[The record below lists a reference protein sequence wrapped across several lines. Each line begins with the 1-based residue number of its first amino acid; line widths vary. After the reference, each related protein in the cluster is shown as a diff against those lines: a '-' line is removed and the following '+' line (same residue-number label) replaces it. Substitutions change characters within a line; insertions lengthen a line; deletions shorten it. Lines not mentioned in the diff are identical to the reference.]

1 MEVFKF
7 LQSIAG
13 LMGKWKAL
21 IMILGAVLMWSAS
34 YPLIKIALLD
44 VPPVLLGSLRHL
56 IFIPMFIMIFL
67 NQGKNAFVHSRK
79 NWLVFTG
86 IGVFAI
92 ALPNIFQ
99 NIGMKYTTASLSS
112 IIQSSGPVFT
122 IALAVIFLGESL
134 NIRKV
139 SGAFIALTGTVMLVG
154 GGSFCFAGSTFYGN
168 ILLLLSAVS
177 YSISGI
183 ITKKALEKISPFTIL
198 SFEIMIGFIFLII
211 TSIFME
217 NVAVMSA
224 FPLRTWIIILLLA
237 LFPSFV
243 ASWLWY
249 KVLISTEL
257 SKLSIFIYLM
267 PVFAV
272 LFSYIII
279 GEVIDVYTVFFAALI
294 IGGVVLAQKSGP
306 AEI

>member
-1 MEVFKF
+1 VSK
-7 LQSIAG
+7 LKS
-13 LMGKWKAL
+13 LT
-21 IMILGAVLMWSAS
+21 MILGAVLMWSAS
-34 YPLIKIALLD
+34 YPLIKIALVD
-44 VPPVLLGSLRHL
+44 VPPILLGSLRHL

-99 NIGMKYTTASLSS
+99 NIGMKYTTASVSS

-139 SGAFIALTGTVMLVG
+139 SGAFIALTGTVMLVTG
-154 GGSFCFAGSTFYGN
+154 GKFCFSGTTFYGN
-168 ILLLLSAVS
+168 LLLLLSAVS
-177 YSISGI
+177 YAVAGV
-183 ITKKALEKISPFTIL
+183 ITKKGLEKISPFTL
-198 SFEIMIGFIFLII
+198 LGFGIMIGFIILSVASMF
-211 TSIFME
+211 TE
-217 NVAVMSA
+217 NVAVA
-224 FPLRTWIIILLLA
+224 AAIPPLIWIIILLLA
-237 LFPSFV
+237 LFPSFI
-243 ASWLWY
+243 AAWLWY
-249 KVLISTEL
+249 KVLINTEL
-257 SKLSIFIYLM
+257 SKLSVFVYLM

-272 LFSYIII
+272 LFSYIMIQ
-279 GEVIDVYTVFFAALI
+279 EVVDVYTVFFAALI
-294 IGGVVLAQKSGP
+294 LGGVALAQKSGP

>member
-1 MEVFKF
+1 VSK
-7 LQSIAG
+7 LKS
-13 LMGKWKAL
+13 LT
-21 IMILGAVLMWSAS
+21 MILGAVLMWSAS
-34 YPLIKIALLD
+34 YPLIKIALVD
-44 VPPVLLGSLRHL
+44 VPPILLGSLRHL

-99 NIGMKYTTASLSS
+99 NIGMKYTTASVSS

-139 SGAFIALTGTVMLVG
+139 SGAFIALTGTVMLVTG
-154 GGSFCFAGSTFYGN
+154 GKFCFSGTTFYGN
-168 ILLLLSAVS
+168 LLLLLSAVS
-177 YSISGI
+177 YAVAGV
-183 ITKKALEKISPFTIL
+183 ITKKGLEKISPFTL
-198 SFEIMIGFIFLII
+198 LGFGIMIGFIILSVASMF
-211 TSIFME
+211 TE
-217 NVAVMSA
+217 NVAVA
-224 FPLRTWIIILLLA
+224 AAIPPLIWIIILLLA
-237 LFPSFV
+237 LFPSFI
-243 ASWLWY
+243 AAWLWY
-249 KVLISTEL
+249 KVLINTEL
-257 SKLSIFIYLM
+257 SKLSVFVYLM

-279 GEVIDVYTVFFAALI
+279 GEVIDIYTVFFAALI
-294 IGGVVLAQKSGP
+294 LGGVALAQKSGP

>member
-1 MEVFKF
+1 MSK
-7 LQSIAG
+7 LKS
-13 LMGKWKAL
+13 LT
-21 IMILGAVLMWSAS
+21 MILGAVLMWSAS
-34 YPLIKIALLD
+34 YPLIKIALVD
-44 VPPVLLGSLRHL
+44 VPPILLGSLRHL

-99 NIGMKYTTASLSS
+99 NIGMKYTTASVSS

-139 SGAFIALTGTVMLVG
+139 SGAFIALTGTVMLVTG
-154 GGSFCFAGSTFYGN
+154 GKFCFSGTTFYGN
-168 ILLLLSAVS
+168 LLLLLSAVS
-177 YSISGI
+177 YAVAGV
-183 ITKKALEKISPFTIL
+183 ITKKGLEKISPFTL
-198 SFEIMIGFIFLII
+198 LGFGIMIGFIILSVASMF
-211 TSIFME
+211 TE
-217 NVAVMSA
+217 NVAVA
-224 FPLRTWIIILLLA
+224 AAIPPLIWIIILLLA
-237 LFPSFV
+237 LFPSFI
-243 ASWLWY
+243 AAWLWY
-249 KVLISTEL
+249 KVLINTEL
-257 SKLSIFIYLM
+257 SKLSVFVYLM

-272 LFSYIII
+272 LFSYIMIQ
-279 GEVIDVYTVFFAALI
+279 EVVDVYTVFFAALI
-294 IGGVVLAQKSGP
+294 LGGVALAQKSGP

>member
-1 MEVFKF
+1 VSK
-7 LQSIAG
+7 LKS
-13 LMGKWKAL
+13 LT
-21 IMILGAVLMWSAS
+21 MILGAVLMWSAS
-34 YPLIKIALLD
+34 YPLIKIALVD
-44 VPPVLLGSLRHL
+44 VPPILLGSLRHL

-99 NIGMKYTTASLSS
+99 NIGMKYTTASVSS

-139 SGAFIALTGTVMLVG
+139 SGAFIALTGTVMLVTG
-154 GGSFCFAGSTFYGN
+154 GKFCFSGTTFYGN
-168 ILLLLSAVS
+168 LLLLLSAVS
-177 YSISGI
+177 YAVAGV
-183 ITKKALEKISPFTIL
+183 ITKKGLEKISPFTL
-198 SFEIMIGFIFLII
+198 LGFGIMIGFIILSVASMF
-211 TSIFME
+211 TE
-217 NVAVMSA
+217 NVAVA
-224 FPLRTWIIILLLA
+224 AAIPPLIWIIILLLA
-237 LFPSFV
+237 LFPSFI
-243 ASWLWY
+243 AAWLWY
-249 KVLISTEL
+249 KVLINTEL
-257 SKLSIFIYLM
+257 SKLSVFVYLM

-272 LFSYIII
+272 LFSYIMIQ
-279 GEVIDVYTVFFAALI
+279 EVVDVYTLFFAALI
-294 IGGVVLAQKSGP
+294 IGGVAIAQKSGP

>member
-1 MEVFKF
+1 
-7 LQSIAG
+7 
-13 LMGKWKAL
+13 MGKWKAL

-56 IFIPMFIMIFL
+56 IFIPMFIMIFI

-99 NIGMKYTTASLSS
+99 NIGMKYTTASVSS

-139 SGAFIALTGTVMLVG
+139 SGAFIALTGTIMLVG
-154 GGSFCFAGSTFYGN
+154 GGSFCFAGSTFCGN
-168 ILLLLSAVS
+168 ILLLLSAIS

-183 ITKKALEKISPFTIL
+183 ITKKGLEKNSPFTL
-198 SFEIMIGFIFLII
+198 LGFGIMIGFVILSVFSMFTENTGVVTTFPPLI
-211 TSIFME
+211 
-217 NVAVMSA
+217 
-224 FPLRTWIIILLLA
+224 WIIILLLA
-237 LFPSFV
+237 LFPSFI

-249 KVLISTEL
+249 KVLINIEL
-257 SKLSIFIYLM
+257 SKLAVFVYLM

-272 LFSYIII
+272 LFSYIMIQ
-279 GEVIDVYTVFFAALI
+279 EVVDVYTMFFAALI
-294 IGGVVLAQKSGP
+294 LGGVALAQKSGP

>member
-1 MEVFKF
+1 
-7 LQSIAG
+7 
-13 LMGKWKAL
+13 MGKWKAL
-21 IMILGAVLMWSAS
+21 TMILGAVLMWSAS

-56 IFIPMFIMIFL
+56 IFIPMFIMIFI

-99 NIGMKYTTASLSS
+99 NIGMKYTTASVSS

-139 SGAFIALTGTVMLVG
+139 SGAFIALTGTIMLVG

-168 ILLLLSAVS
+168 ILLLLSAIS

-183 ITKKALEKISPFTIL
+183 ITKKGLEKNSPFTL
-198 SFEIMIGFIFLII
+198 LGFGIMIGFVILSVFSMFTENTGVVTTFPPLI
-211 TSIFME
+211 
-217 NVAVMSA
+217 
-224 FPLRTWIIILLLA
+224 WIIILLLA
-237 LFPSFV
+237 LFPSFI
-243 ASWLWY
+243 AAWLWY
-249 KVLISTEL
+249 KVLINTEL
-257 SKLSIFIYLM
+257 SKLAVFIYLM

-272 LFSYIII
+272 LFSYIMIQ
-279 GEVIDVYTVFFAALI
+279 EVVDVYTLFFAALI
-294 IGGVVLAQKSGP
+294 IGGVVIAQKSGP

>member
-1 MEVFKF
+1 
-7 LQSIAG
+7 
-13 LMGKWKAL
+13 MGKWKAL
-21 IMILGAVLMWSAS
+21 TMILGAVLMWSAS

-56 IFIPMFIMIFL
+56 IFIPMFIMIFI

-139 SGAFIALTGTVMLVG
+139 SGAFIALTGTIMLVG

-168 ILLLLSAVS
+168 ILLLLS
-177 YSISGI
+177 
-183 ITKKALEKISPFTIL
+183 
-198 SFEIMIGFIFLII
+198 
-211 TSIFME
+211 
-217 NVAVMSA
+217 
-224 FPLRTWIIILLLA
+224 
-237 LFPSFV
+237 
-243 ASWLWY
+243 
-249 KVLISTEL
+249 
-257 SKLSIFIYLM
+257 
-267 PVFAV
+267 
-272 LFSYIII
+272 
-279 GEVIDVYTVFFAALI
+279 
-294 IGGVVLAQKSGP
+294 
-306 AEI
+306 

>member
-1 MEVFKF
+1 
-7 LQSIAG
+7 
-13 LMGKWKAL
+13 
-21 IMILGAVLMWSAS
+21 MILGAVLMWSAS
-34 YPLIKIALLD
+34 YPLIKIALVD
-44 VPPVLLGSLRHL
+44 VPPILLGSLRHL

-99 NIGMKYTTASLSS
+99 NIGMKYTTASVSS

-139 SGAFIALTGTVMLVG
+139 SGAFIALTGTVMLVTG
-154 GGSFCFAGSTFYGN
+154 GKFCFSGTTFYGN
-168 ILLLLSAVS
+168 LLLLLSAVS
-177 YSISGI
+177 YAVAGV
-183 ITKKALEKISPFTIL
+183 ITKKGLEKISPFTL
-198 SFEIMIGFIFLII
+198 LGFGIMIGFIILSVASMF
-211 TSIFME
+211 TE
-217 NVAVMSA
+217 NVAVA
-224 FPLRTWIIILLLA
+224 AAIPPLIWIIILLLA
-237 LFPSFV
+237 LFPSFI
-243 ASWLWY
+243 AAWLWY
-249 KVLISTEL
+249 KVLINTEL
-257 SKLSIFIYLM
+257 SKLSVFVYLM

-279 GEVIDVYTVFFAALI
+279 GEVIDIYTVFFAALI
-294 IGGVVLAQKSGP
+294 LGGVALAQKSGP

>member
-21 IMILGAVLMWSAS
+21 TMILGAVLMWSAS

-56 IFIPMFIMIFL
+56 IFIPMFIMIFI

-99 NIGMKYTTASLSS
+99 NIGMKYTTASVSS

-139 SGAFIALTGTVMLVG
+139 SGAFIALTGTIMLVG

-168 ILLLLSAVS
+168 ILLLLSAIS

-183 ITKKALEKISPFTIL
+183 ITKKGLEKNSPFTL
-198 SFEIMIGFIFLII
+198 LGFGIMIGFVILSVFSMFTENTGVVTTFPPLI
-211 TSIFME
+211 
-217 NVAVMSA
+217 
-224 FPLRTWIIILLLA
+224 WIIILLLA
-237 LFPSFV
+237 LFPSFI
-243 ASWLWY
+243 AAWLWY
-249 KVLISTEL
+249 KVLINTEL
-257 SKLSIFIYLM
+257 SKLAVFIYLM

-272 LFSYIII
+272 LFSYIMIQ
-279 GEVIDVYTVFFAALI
+279 EVVDVYTLFFAALI
-294 IGGVVLAQKSGP
+294 IGGVVIAQKSGP

>member
-1 MEVFKF
+1 
-7 LQSIAG
+7 
-13 LMGKWKAL
+13 
-21 IMILGAVLMWSAS
+21 MILGAVLMWSAS
-34 YPLIKIALLD
+34 YPLIKIALVD
-44 VPPVLLGSLRHL
+44 VPPILLGSLRHL

-99 NIGMKYTTASLSS
+99 NIGMKYTTASVSS

-139 SGAFIALTGTVMLVG
+139 SGAFIALTGTVMLVTG
-154 GGSFCFAGSTFYGN
+154 GKFCFSGTTFYGN
-168 ILLLLSAVS
+168 LLLLLSAVS
-177 YSISGI
+177 YAVAGV
-183 ITKKALEKISPFTIL
+183 ITKKGLEKISPFTL
-198 SFEIMIGFIFLII
+198 LGFGIMIGFIILSVASMF
-211 TSIFME
+211 TE
-217 NVAVMSA
+217 NVAVA
-224 FPLRTWIIILLLA
+224 AAIPPLIWIIILLLA
-237 LFPSFV
+237 LFPSFI
-243 ASWLWY
+243 AAWLWY
-249 KVLISTEL
+249 KVLINTEL
-257 SKLSIFIYLM
+257 SKLSVFVYLM

-272 LFSYIII
+272 LFSYIMI
-279 GEVIDVYTVFFAALI
+279 GEVIDIYTVFFAALI
-294 IGGVVLAQKSGP
+294 LGGVALAQKSGP

>member
-1 MEVFKF
+1 MSK
-7 LQSIAG
+7 LKS
-13 LMGKWKAL
+13 LT
-21 IMILGAVLMWSAS
+21 MILGAVLMWSAS
-34 YPLIKIALLD
+34 YPLIKIALVD
-44 VPPVLLGSLRHL
+44 VPPILLGSLRHL

-99 NIGMKYTTASLSS
+99 NIGMKYTTASVSS

-139 SGAFIALTGTVMLVG
+139 SGAFIALTGTVMLVTG
-154 GGSFCFAGSTFYGN
+154 GKFCFSGTTFYGN
-168 ILLLLSAVS
+168 LLLLLSAVS
-177 YSISGI
+177 YAVAGV
-183 ITKKALEKISPFTIL
+183 ITKKGLEKISPFTL
-198 SFEIMIGFIFLII
+198 LGFGIMIGFIILSVASMF
-211 TSIFME
+211 TE
-217 NVAVMSA
+217 NVAVA
-224 FPLRTWIIILLLA
+224 AAIPPLIWIIILLLA
-237 LFPSFV
+237 LFPSFI
-243 ASWLWY
+243 AAWLWY
-249 KVLISTEL
+249 KVLINTEL
-257 SKLSIFIYLM
+257 SKLSVFVYLM

-279 GEVIDVYTVFFAALI
+279 GEVIDIYTVFFAALI
-294 IGGVVLAQKSGP
+294 LGGVALAQKSGP

>member
-1 MEVFKF
+1 VEVFKF

-21 IMILGAVLMWSAS
+21 TMILGAVLMWSAS

-56 IFIPMFIMIFL
+56 IFIPMFIMIFI

-99 NIGMKYTTASLSS
+99 NIGMKYTTASVSS

-139 SGAFIALTGTVMLVG
+139 SGAFIALTGTIMLVG

-168 ILLLLSAVS
+168 ILLLLSAIS

-183 ITKKALEKISPFTIL
+183 ITKKGLEKNSPFTL
-198 SFEIMIGFIFLII
+198 LGFGIMIGFVILSVFSMFTENTGVVTTFPPLI
-211 TSIFME
+211 
-217 NVAVMSA
+217 
-224 FPLRTWIIILLLA
+224 WIIILLLA
-237 LFPSFV
+237 LFPSFI
-243 ASWLWY
+243 AAWLWY
-249 KVLISTEL
+249 KVLINTEL
-257 SKLSIFIYLM
+257 SKLAVFIYLM

-272 LFSYIII
+272 LFSYIMIQ
-279 GEVIDVYTVFFAALI
+279 EVVDVYTLFFAALI
-294 IGGVVLAQKSGP
+294 IGGVVIAQKSGP

>member
-1 MEVFKF
+1 
-7 LQSIAG
+7 
-13 LMGKWKAL
+13 
-21 IMILGAVLMWSAS
+21 MILGAVLMWSAS
-34 YPLIKIALLD
+34 YPLIKIALVD
-44 VPPVLLGSLRHL
+44 VPPILLGSLRHL

-99 NIGMKYTTASLSS
+99 NIGMKYTTASVSS

-139 SGAFIALTGTVMLVG
+139 SGAFIALTGTVMLVTG
-154 GGSFCFAGSTFYGN
+154 GKFCFSGTTFYGN
-168 ILLLLSAVS
+168 LLLLLSAVS
-177 YSISGI
+177 YAVAGV
-183 ITKKALEKISPFTIL
+183 ITKKGLEKISPFTL
-198 SFEIMIGFIFLII
+198 LGFGIMIGFIILSVASMF
-211 TSIFME
+211 TE
-217 NVAVMSA
+217 NVAVA
-224 FPLRTWIIILLLA
+224 AAIPPLIWIIILLLA
-237 LFPSFV
+237 LFPSFI
-243 ASWLWY
+243 AAWLWY
-249 KVLISTEL
+249 KVLINTEL
-257 SKLSIFIYLM
+257 SKLSVFVYLM

-272 LFSYIII
+272 LFSYIMIQ
-279 GEVIDVYTVFFAALI
+279 EVVDVYTVFFAALI
-294 IGGVVLAQKSGP
+294 LGGVALAQKSGP

>member
-1 MEVFKF
+1 
-7 LQSIAG
+7 
-13 LMGKWKAL
+13 
-21 IMILGAVLMWSAS
+21 MILGAVLMWSAS
-34 YPLIKIALLD
+34 YPLIKIALVD
-44 VPPVLLGSLRHL
+44 VPPILLGSLRHL

-99 NIGMKYTTASLSS
+99 NIGMKYTTASVSS

-139 SGAFIALTGTVMLVG
+139 SGAFIALTGTVMLVTG
-154 GGSFCFAGSTFYGN
+154 GKFCFSGTTFYGN
-168 ILLLLSAVS
+168 LLLLLSAVS
-177 YSISGI
+177 YAVAGV
-183 ITKKALEKISPFTIL
+183 ITKKGLEKISPFTL
-198 SFEIMIGFIFLII
+198 LGFGIMIGFIILSVASMF
-211 TSIFME
+211 TE
-217 NVAVMSA
+217 NVAVA
-224 FPLRTWIIILLLA
+224 AAIPPLIWIIILLLA
-237 LFPSFV
+237 LFPSFI
-243 ASWLWY
+243 AAWLWY
-249 KVLISTEL
+249 KVLINTEL
-257 SKLSIFIYLM
+257 SKLSVFVYLM

-272 LFSYIII
+272 LFSYIMIQ
-279 GEVIDVYTVFFAALI
+279 EVVDVYTLFFAALI
-294 IGGVVLAQKSGP
+294 IGGVAIAQKSGP

>member
-1 MEVFKF
+1 
-7 LQSIAG
+7 
-13 LMGKWKAL
+13 
-21 IMILGAVLMWSAS
+21 MWSAS
-34 YPLIKIALLD
+34 YPLIKIALVD
-44 VPPVLLGSLRHL
+44 VPPILLGSLRHL

-99 NIGMKYTTASLSS
+99 NIGMKYTTASVSS

-139 SGAFIALTGTVMLVG
+139 SGAFIALTGTVMLVTG
-154 GGSFCFAGSTFYGN
+154 GKFCFSGTTFYGN
-168 ILLLLSAVS
+168 LLLLLSAVS
-177 YSISGI
+177 YAVAGV
-183 ITKKALEKISPFTIL
+183 ITKKGLEKISPFTL
-198 SFEIMIGFIFLII
+198 LGFGIMIGFIILSVASMF
-211 TSIFME
+211 TE
-217 NVAVMSA
+217 NVAVA
-224 FPLRTWIIILLLA
+224 AAIPPLIWIIILLLA
-237 LFPSFV
+237 LFPSFI
-243 ASWLWY
+243 AAWLWY
-249 KVLISTEL
+249 KVLINTEL
-257 SKLSIFIYLM
+257 SKLSVFVYLM

-272 LFSYIII
+272 LFSYIMIQ
-279 GEVIDVYTVFFAALI
+279 EVVDVYTLFFAALI
-294 IGGVVLAQKSGP
+294 IGGVAIAQKSGP

>member
-1 MEVFKF
+1 MSK
-7 LQSIAG
+7 LKS
-13 LMGKWKAL
+13 LT
-21 IMILGAVLMWSAS
+21 MILGAVLMWSAS
-34 YPLIKIALLD
+34 YPLIKIALVD
-44 VPPVLLGSLRHL
+44 VPPILLGSLRHL

-99 NIGMKYTTASLSS
+99 NIGMKYTTASVSS

-139 SGAFIALTGTVMLVG
+139 SGAFIALTGTVMLVTG
-154 GGSFCFAGSTFYGN
+154 GKFCFSGTTFYGN
-168 ILLLLSAVS
+168 LLLLLSAVS
-177 YSISGI
+177 YAVAGV
-183 ITKKALEKISPFTIL
+183 ITKKGLEKISPFTL
-198 SFEIMIGFIFLII
+198 LGFGIMIGFIILSVASMF
-211 TSIFME
+211 TE
-217 NVAVMSA
+217 NVAVA
-224 FPLRTWIIILLLA
+224 AAIPPLIWIIILLLA
-237 LFPSFV
+237 LFPSFI
-243 ASWLWY
+243 AAWLWY
-249 KVLISTEL
+249 KVLINTEL
-257 SKLSIFIYLM
+257 SKLSVFVYLM

-272 LFSYIII
+272 LFSYIMI
-279 GEVIDVYTVFFAALI
+279 GEVIDIYTVFFAALI
-294 IGGVVLAQKSGP
+294 LGGVALAQKSGP

>member
-1 MEVFKF
+1 
-7 LQSIAG
+7 
-13 LMGKWKAL
+13 MGKWKAL
-21 IMILGAVLMWSAS
+21 TMILGAVLMWSAS

-56 IFIPMFIMIFL
+56 IFIPMFIMIFI

-139 SGAFIALTGTVMLVG
+139 SGAFIALTGTIMLVG

-168 ILLLLSAVS
+168 ILLLLSAIS

-183 ITKKALEKISPFTIL
+183 ITKKGLEKNSPFTL
-198 SFEIMIGFIFLII
+198 LGFGIMIGFVILSVFSMFTENTGVVTTFPPLI
-211 TSIFME
+211 
-217 NVAVMSA
+217 
-224 FPLRTWIIILLLA
+224 WIIILLLA
-237 LFPSFV
+237 LFPSFI

-249 KVLISTEL
+249 KVLINTEL
-257 SKLSIFIYLM
+257 SKLAVFVYLM

-272 LFSYIII
+272 LFSYIMIQ
-279 GEVIDVYTVFFAALI
+279 EVVDVYTLFFAALI
-294 IGGVVLAQKSGP
+294 IGGVVIAQKSGP

>member
-21 IMILGAVLMWSAS
+21 TMILGAVLMWSAS

-56 IFIPMFIMIFL
+56 IFIPMFIMIFI

-99 NIGMKYTTASLSS
+99 NIGMKYTTASVSS

-139 SGAFIALTGTVMLVG
+139 SGAFIALTGTIMLVG

-168 ILLLLSAVS
+168 ILLLLSAIS

-183 ITKKALEKISPFTIL
+183 ITKKGLEKNSPFTL
-198 SFEIMIGFIFLII
+198 LGFGIMIGFVILSVFSMFTENTGVVTTFPPLI
-211 TSIFME
+211 
-217 NVAVMSA
+217 
-224 FPLRTWIIILLLA
+224 WIIILLLA

-243 ASWLWY
+243 ASWFWY

-272 LFSYIII
+272 LFSYIMIQ
-279 GEVIDVYTVFFAALI
+279 EVVDVYTLFFAALI
-294 IGGVVLAQKSGP
+294 IGGVVIAQKSGP

>member
-1 MEVFKF
+1 VSK
-7 LQSIAG
+7 LKS
-13 LMGKWKAL
+13 LT
-21 IMILGAVLMWSAS
+21 MILGAVLMWSAS
-34 YPLIKIALLD
+34 YPLIKIALVD
-44 VPPVLLGSLRHL
+44 VPPILLGSLRHL

-99 NIGMKYTTASLSS
+99 NIGMKYTTASVSS

-139 SGAFIALTGTVMLVG
+139 SGAFIALTGTVMLVTG
-154 GGSFCFAGSTFYGN
+154 GKFCFSGTTFYGN
-168 ILLLLSAVS
+168 LLLLLSAVS
-177 YSISGI
+177 YAVAGV
-183 ITKKALEKISPFTIL
+183 ITKKGLEKISPFTL
-198 SFEIMIGFIFLII
+198 LGFGIMIGFIILSVASMF
-211 TSIFME
+211 TE
-217 NVAVMSA
+217 NVAVA
-224 FPLRTWIIILLLA
+224 AAIPPLIWIIILLLA
-237 LFPSFV
+237 LFPSFI
-243 ASWLWY
+243 AAWLWY
-249 KVLISTEL
+249 KVLINTEL
-257 SKLSIFIYLM
+257 SKLSVFVYLM

-272 LFSYIII
+272 LFSYIMI
-279 GEVIDVYTVFFAALI
+279 GEVIDIYTVFFAALI
-294 IGGVVLAQKSGP
+294 LGGVALAQKSGP